1 MKLAEKAEMI
11 RLASRVC
18 ATPARGLLAL
28 RALSTSTSTA
38 TTTAAA
44 QSGGETGVFGSRLF
58 RLGLGFGVGLGL
70 AVTAVGLEDGYTYAT
85 VSKLSVPLLHLLEP
99 ETSHNIVVTLA
110 KFGLVARDYT
120 AYSPSLRTEVWGRSF
135 KNPIGL
141 AAGFDKNA
149 EAMDAMLGI
158 GFGFVEVGS
167 ITPEPQDGNAR
178 PRVFRIPEESA
189 VINRIGCN
197 SHGSVVVSERIQK
210 FREDSGSGASS
221 LLGINIAKN
230 RTSENAAGDYA
241 RACKLLADKADYV
254 VINVSSPNTPG
265 LRSLQA
271 GRELAKIVSRTK
283 QALSE
288 AAPGVPLVVKIAPD
302 LGPADKKQI
311 ARVVLRHGVDGMIVS
326 NTTVSRPEPVAS
338 HPLGGE
344 KGGLSGKP
352 VREASTALIREM
364 YELTGGRV
372 PIVGCGGV
380 SSGLDAYEKI
390 RAGASLVQLYT
401 GLIYQGPVLVPRIKT
416 ELAQLLARDGFE
428 SVEEAVGADT
438 RVKKGAGFLKFW

>member
-1 MKLAEKAEMI
+1 M
-11 RLASRVC
+11 
-18 ATPARGLLAL
+18 L
-28 RALSTSTSTA
+28 RALAGTA
-38 TTTAAA
+38 TATAAA
-44 QSGGETGVFGSRLF
+44 VAASTQLDVGGEAYSTLYSTAVAPALRLLDAETAHRAGVFAAAHGLLPRAKTADDAVLRTTLF
-58 RLGLGFGVGLGL
+58 GR
-70 AVTAVGLEDGYTYAT
+70 
-85 VSKLSVPLLHLLEP
+85 SVP
-99 ETSHNIVVTLA
+99 
-110 KFGLVARDYT
+110 
-120 AYSPSLRTEVWGRSF
+120 
-135 KNPIGL
+135 NPVGL
-141 AAGFDKNA
+141 AAGFDKHG
-149 EAMDAMLGI
+149 EAVDGLLGI
-158 GFGFVEVGS
+158 GFGLVEIGS
-167 ITPEPQDGNAR
+167 VTPKPQPGNAK
-178 PRVFRIPEESA
+178 PRVFRLPEDRA
-189 VINRIGCN
+189 VINRYGFN
-197 SHGSVVVSERIQK
+197 SVGHADAAELLRA
-210 FREDSGSGASS
+210 RPAAAPGAG
-221 LLGINIAKN
+221 LLGVNLGKN
-230 RTSENAAGDYA
+230 KTSDDAA
-241 RACKLLADKADYV
+241 ADYV
-254 VINVSSPNTPG
+254 AGVRALGGFADYLVVNVSSPNTPG

-438 RVKKGAGFLKFW
+438 RVKKGAGFLKIW